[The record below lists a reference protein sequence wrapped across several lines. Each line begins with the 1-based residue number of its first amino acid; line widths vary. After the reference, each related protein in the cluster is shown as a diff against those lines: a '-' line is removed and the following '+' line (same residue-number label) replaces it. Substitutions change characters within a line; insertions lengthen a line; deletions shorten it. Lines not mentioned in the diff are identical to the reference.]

1 MMKKNQKTAVLM
13 LFSAI
18 IMMGLSLSS
27 YAENTPEPEQNTEQF
42 SLSDETTTSDHTTT
56 DAPPDN
62 QKGALKGCAAG
73 AAIGTAMAPIA
84 GTLAGCILLGIWGW
98 FW

>member
-1 MMKKNQKTAVLM
+1 MKTNQKTAVLM

-27 YAENTPEPEQNTEQF
+27 YAENTPGSGQNTEQF
-42 SLSDETTTSDHTTT
+42 SLSGETTTSDNATT

-62 QKGALKGCAAG
+62 RKGALKGCAAG
-73 AAIGTAMAPIA
+73 ATIGTAMAPIA
-84 GTLAGCILLGIWGW
+84 GTLAGCILVGIWGW

>member
-1 MMKKNQKTAVLM
+1 M

-27 YAENTPEPEQNTEQF
+27 YAENTPAPGQNTEQV
-42 SLSDETTTSDHTTT
+42 SASAETTTPDNATT
-56 DAPPDN
+56 DTPPDN
-62 QKGALKGCAAG
+62 GKGALKGCAAG
-73 AAIGTAMAPIA
+73 AAIGTAVAPIA
-84 GTLAGCILLGIWGW
+84 GTLAGCILVGIWGW